1 MPLEKS
7 AEVIVGR
14 LVRAEGPNRTQ
25 GTGTTFWMKEREPE
39 KKIEISEVDLRG
51 GGRKLPKARVNGSN
65 LLGIEAQPAPG
76 QPDLIEKMLERGN
89 MQIGRA
95 SWRE

>member
-51 GGRKLPKARVNGSN
+51 GGRKLPKARANGSN

-76 QPDLIEKMLERGN
+76 QPD
-89 MQIGRA
+89 
-95 SWRE
+95 